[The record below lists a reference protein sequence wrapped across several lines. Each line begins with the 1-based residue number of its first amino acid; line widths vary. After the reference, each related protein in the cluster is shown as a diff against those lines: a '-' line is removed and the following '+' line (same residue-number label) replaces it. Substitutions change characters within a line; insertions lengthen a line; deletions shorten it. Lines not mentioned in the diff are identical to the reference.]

1 MTLAGPGLE
10 GSRAFGRARVL
21 PEAAGRYGNWLRLPG
36 RPPKHGCY
44 TRVWNGSEWLVG
56 HAAIDA
62 IVAMHGV
69 SEDLIPA
76 EALTF
81 SPDLPSSASKSR
93 SKSPRR

>member
-1 MTLAGPGLE
+1 
-10 GSRAFGRARVL
+10 
-21 PEAAGRYGNWLRLPG
+21 
-36 RPPKHGCY
+36 
-44 TRVWNGSEWLVG
+44 VG

-81 SPDLPSSASKSR
+81 SHERPSSASKSR
-93 SKSPRR
+93 SMSPRR